1 MRLLS
6 LYKNLISATNSTA
19 QFDNNIE
26 DDLNIEP
33 YSKLALIS
41 ANISYTDSFIE
52 INQFNNQ
59 FKLFVTQGSIDRD
72 EFDLITLQNGKYT
85 SSQWLEELQEA
96 LNSGIVAE
104 TPQKTENG
112 LSTNVFYNDKKQL
125 SIQFGR
131 GTNTLM
137 TPTPHDAATLS
148 VSTAN
153 KSVSRVDTAQN
164 FNGYAQMTQTPI
176 NKGPGRHKFKLGQ
189 VSGTQKFVL
198 GIINDKID
206 LTTKTSLEAADY
218 TVFITNDNSGNFLQ
232 VNGVVTNQAATNNFE
247 IDISINGGKVQF
259 LNAANGNVI
268 AQQTIEYRENLGK
281 KNNFIYCSL
290 KGKDTLINFTN
301 FIPDPLFVPT
311 SADNLGINPSQ
322 TVLQLQFNSPLNQ
335 SLLFKTLGFG
345 SPILKLQ
352 SAQSLFIAIQPL
364 NFEAAEDSGVNVVM
378 ENLRLGSFNFSD
390 SVQKAQAILHHI
402 PEGLRDENGILSYI
416 AGNMINISLNNQFPL
431 NVRNLRISIRN
442 SKDNSIISADE
453 VALCVVVLDE
463 KE

>member
-6 LYKNLISATNSTA
+6 LYKNLISSTDSTA

-26 DDLNIEP
+26 DDLNINP

-41 ANISYTDSFIE
+41 ANISYTDAFIE

-59 FKLFVTQGSIDRD
+59 FKLFVTQGSIDKD

-85 SSQWLEELQEA
+85 SVQWLEELQEA
-96 LNSGIVAE
+96 LNSGIIAAA
-104 TPQKTENG
+104 PQKTENG
-112 LSTNVFYNDKKQL
+112 LSTNVFYNDKQQL

-131 GTNTLM
+131 SVNTLM
-137 TPTPHDAATLS
+137 APTTHDAATLI

-176 NKGPGRHKFKLGQ
+176 NKGPGRHKFKLGT
-189 VSGTQKFVL
+189 VSGTQKFIL
-198 GIINDKID
+198 GIINEQID
-206 LTTKTSLEAADY
+206 LTTKTTLEAADY
-218 TVFITNDNSGNFLQ
+218 TVFITNDNAGNFLQ
-232 VNGVVTNQAATNNFE
+232 VNGVVTNQAASNNFE

-259 LNAANGNVI
+259 INASNGNVI

-290 KGKDTLINFTN
+290 KGQGTLINFTN
-301 FIPDPLFVPT
+301 FIPDPLFVPPPPVIE
-311 SADNLGINPSQ
+311 INPSA
-322 TVLQLQFNSPLNQ
+322 TVLQIQFNSPLNQ
-335 SLLFKTLGFG
+335 SLLFKTLGFDA
-345 SPILKLQ
+345 PILKLQ
-352 SAQSLFIAIQPL
+352 SAQSLFTALKPL
-364 NFEAAEDSGVNVVM
+364 TFEAAEDSGVNVVM

-390 SVQKAQAILHHI
+390 SVQKPQSILHHI

-442 SKDNSIISADE
+442 AKDNSIISADE
-453 VALCVVVLDE
+453 VALCIVVLDE

>member
-6 LYKNLISATNSTA
+6 LYKNLISSTDSTA

-26 DDLNIEP
+26 DDLNINP

-41 ANISYTDSFIE
+41 ANISYTDAFIE

-59 FKLFVTQGSIDRD
+59 FKLFVTQGSIDRG

-85 SSQWLEELQEA
+85 SVQWLEELQEA
-96 LNSGIVAE
+96 LNSGIIAE

-112 LSTNVFYNDKKQL
+112 LSTNVFYNDKQQL

-131 GTNTLM
+131 SVNTLM
-137 TPTPHDAATLS
+137 APTAHDATTLT

-153 KSVSRVDTAQN
+153 KNVSRVDTAQN

-176 NKGPGRHKFKLGQ
+176 NKGPGRHKFTLGT
-189 VSGTQKFVL
+189 VSATQKFIL
-198 GIINDKID
+198 GIINEKID

-218 TVFITNDNSGNFLQ
+218 TVFITNDNAGNFLQ
-232 VNGVVTNQAATNNFE
+232 VNEFVTNQVASNNFQ

-259 LNAANGNVI
+259 INASNQSVI
-268 AQQTIEYRENLGK
+268 GQQTIEFRENLGK

-290 KGKDTLINFTN
+290 KGQLTLINFTN
-301 FIPDPLFVPT
+301 FIPDPLFVPPPPVIE
-311 SADNLGINPSQ
+311 INPSQ

-335 SLLFKTLGFG
+335 SLLFKTIGFDA
-345 SPILKLQ
+345 PILKLQ
-352 SAQSLFIAIQPL
+352 SAQSLFTAIQPL
-364 NFEAAEDSGVNVVM
+364 NFEATEDSGVNVVM

-390 SVQKAQAILHHI
+390 SVQKSQSILHHI

-416 AGNMINISLNNQFPL
+416 AGNMINISINRTSRDSSCLPMT
-431 NVRNLRISIRN
+431 
-442 SKDNSIISADE
+442 
-453 VALCVVVLDE
+453 
-463 KE
+463 

>member
-6 LYKNLISATNSTA
+6 LYKNLISSTDSTA

-26 DDLNIEP
+26 DDLNINP

-41 ANISYTDSFIE
+41 ANISYTDAFIE

-59 FKLFVTQGSIDRD
+59 FKLFVTQGSIDKD

-85 SSQWLEELQEA
+85 SVQWLEELQEA
-96 LNSGIVAE
+96 LNSGIIA
-104 TPQKTENG
+104 TAPQKTENG
-112 LSTNVFYNDKKQL
+112 LSTNVFYNDKQQL

-131 GTNTLM
+131 SVNTLM
-137 TPTPHDAATLS
+137 APTTHDAATLI

-176 NKGPGRHKFKLGQ
+176 NKGPGRHKFKLGT
-189 VSGTQKFVL
+189 VSGTQKFIL
-198 GIINDKID
+198 GIINEQID
-206 LTTKTSLEAADY
+206 LTTKTTLEAADY
-218 TVFITNDNSGNFLQ
+218 TVFITNDNAGNFLQ
-232 VNGVVTNQAATNNFE
+232 VNGVVTNQAASNNFE

-259 LNAANGNVI
+259 INASNQNVI

-290 KGKDTLINFTN
+290 KGQGTLINFTN
-301 FIPDPLFVPT
+301 FIPDPLFVPPPPVIE
-311 SADNLGINPSQ
+311 INPSA
-322 TVLQLQFNSPLNQ
+322 TVLQIQFNSPLNQ
-335 SLLFKTLGFG
+335 SLLFKTLGFDA
-345 SPILKLQ
+345 PILKLQ
-352 SAQSLFIAIQPL
+352 SAQSLFTALKPL
-364 NFEAAEDSGVNVVM
+364 TFEAAEDSGVNVVM

-390 SVQKAQAILHHI
+390 SVQKPQSILHHI

-442 SKDNSIISADE
+442 AKDNSIISADE
-453 VALCVVVLDE
+453 VALCIVVLDE